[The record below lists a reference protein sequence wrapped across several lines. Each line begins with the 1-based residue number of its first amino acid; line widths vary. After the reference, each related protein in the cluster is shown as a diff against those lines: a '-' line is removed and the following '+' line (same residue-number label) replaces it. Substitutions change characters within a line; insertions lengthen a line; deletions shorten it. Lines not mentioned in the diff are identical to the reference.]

1 MAWADIK
8 DKSGRTVGSVQY
20 DSAADKAARE
30 AKVADRKADWAMAG
44 LQHYRDEI
52 NNRLRISNIVNHLM
66 TAQQKAEYEQ
76 KKKKAETQKKVWE
89 SIQHFAVVL
98 FSLNLI
104 IILLL
109 ILPFIMCLFTDY
121 RSSTVTT
128 TLYLGA
134 SLLILTLARWLLRLK
149 IESIEAYIDQLADSI
164 YYGKKYVGNKSATKS
179 FSISRLPVFIP
190 TLVLY
195 FGGGAIDR
203 LFSPDFW
210 ASVDIIIPPIVGVI
224 SHYLGIG
231 LSLFAPIW
239 LVFSLIFNLVAKI
252 RGR

>member
-20 DSAADKAARE
+20 DSAADKAARTARE
-30 AKVADRKADWAMAG
+30 ADRVQAS
-44 LQHYRDEI
+44 LQEYLDDI
-52 NNRLRISNIVNHLM
+52 NNRLEIANRNDRIISIM
-66 TAQQKAEYEQ
+66 TAQQKTEYEH
-76 KKKKAETQKKVWE
+76 KNKKANARKKVWE
-89 SIQHFAVVL
+89 FIKSFVVL
-98 FSLNLI
+98 LLYCIGLI
-104 IILLL
+104 IFLG
-109 ILPFIMCLFTDY
+109 ILPLIICLFTKY
-121 RSSTVTT
+121 KSLAFTIM
-128 TLYLGA
+128 LCLGG
-134 SLLILTLARWLLRLK
+134 SLLVITFSLWLLHLK
-149 IESIEAYIDQLADSI
+149 VSSLEAYINNLPGII
-164 YYGKKYVGNKSATKS
+164 YYGKKYARKS

-190 TLVLY
+190 TLVLF

-231 LSLFAPIW
+231 LSLFAPVW
-239 LVFSLIFNLVAKI
+239 LVFSLIFNIVSKI